1 MNDKNKI
8 ILEIS
13 FNEEIGNYNIRVG
26 SGMSVNECVFAIS
39 AFMRCLVRDN
49 VVEGKQIL
57 LDLLSRYLNDPQ
69 FDELKPTEETENE
82 KQEQQEQL

>member
-1 MNDKNKI
+1 MMDDKNKL
-8 ILEIS
+8 ILEVS
-13 FNEEIGNYNIRVG
+13 FNEETGNYGMRVG
-26 SGMSVNECVFAIS
+26 AGMTVNECMFGIS

-69 FDELKPTEETENE
+69 FDELKQAEEVNNENV
-82 KQEQQEQL
+82 